1 MTTLQAPFIDPK
13 ALPSIPAR
21 EWADK
26 TATELGS
33 DPSIQDSSNDPAK
46 TATKTA
52 PAIPHFSS
60 TASTPGHE
68 FPGAYPRNGDPAT
81 TTNGILDTAK
91 QYIPANHVQNVIS
104 SAGETAKQYLP
115 QVVTSYFGETLF
127 KILFLIWCSIV
138 GIVGSKETVSPD
150 NKDEEGASSSE
161 TSSKSNAI
169 TSPSP

>member
-13 ALPSIPAR
+13 ALPNIPAR

-33 DPSIQDSSNDPAK
+33 DPSIQDSNDPAQ

-52 PAIPHFSS
+52 PHGPAIPHFSS

-68 FPGAYPRNGDPAT
+68 FPGAYPRNGDPET

-91 QYIPANHVQNVIS
+91 QYIPANHVQNVMS

-115 QVVTSYFGETLF
+115 QVVTSYFGENLF
-127 KILFLIWCSIV
+127 KMLFLIWCSFV
-138 GIVGSKETVSPD
+138 GVAGSKETASD
-150 NKDEEGASSSE
+150 SKDKEGASSSE

-169 TSPSP
+169 TSP